1 MKVLYK
7 QDTFM
12 SKIEFVSEENVVK
25 VDIHIFTLELK

>member
-12 SKIEFVSEENVVK
+12 SKIEFVSEENVVMFYL
-25 VDIHIFTLELK
+25 HLN